1 MRIFAYE
8 LSPEIDERFGETL
21 DDVEKVNREQM
32 LREIKEALPIPPGGN
47 ITVDL
52 PSRDVALRAR
62 GHIVYAL
69 RKKPIRVQLRGEKI
83 ILTNEA
89 DAA

>member
-32 LREIKEALPIPPGGN
+32 LREIKEALPKAK
-47 ITVDL
+47 VD
-52 PSRDVALRAR
+52 R
-62 GHIVYAL
+62 
-69 RKKPIRVQLRGEKI
+69 
-83 ILTNEA
+83 
-89 DAA
+89 